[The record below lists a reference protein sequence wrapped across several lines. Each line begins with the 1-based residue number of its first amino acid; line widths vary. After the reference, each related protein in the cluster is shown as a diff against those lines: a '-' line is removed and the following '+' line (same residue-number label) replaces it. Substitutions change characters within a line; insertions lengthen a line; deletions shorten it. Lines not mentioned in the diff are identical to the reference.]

1 MNRFAYRTTGIAL
14 KTLSG
19 FLKARIHIHD
29 KENIPEGSIIF
40 VVNHFTRIE
49 TLFLPYHIHK
59 ITHIPAWSLA
69 DHQLFEGP
77 LGAFLDK
84 VGAVSTRNPDRD
96 LLIIKSLLTGEAVW
110 IIFPE
115 GRMVKNKKIIEKGRF
130 IVSHAGGRHP
140 PHTGA
145 ATLALRTEFY
155 RQRLRILA
163 EETPQEA
170 DRLMNLFQV
179 SAIEPILE
187 GNTYIVP
194 VNITYYPLRAHEN
207 VLSSIAVRLL
217 ENISDRM
224 MEELMTEGTM
234 LLSGVDVDIR
244 FGRPI
249 EIKSFMTSSAIRQ
262 DISSKRSIGFDD
274 PIPSK
279 PILRKIARK
288 VMQRYMSDIYQMT
301 TVNHDHIFA
310 SMLKFYPFKK
320 IGQSDFRRRVFLVA
334 SHHLA
339 KTGVYIHDSLTS
351 DQVHLLVDDRFNK
364 FKDFIAVAQ
373 QKGVVRKTNKTLF
386 NENASFFSPFDFHR
400 IRIDNPVAVIANEVE
415 PLVLLQRKIKR
426 IAWLPSFLHRR
437 KVARYL
443 REKALLEYE
452 KDYRAFYVDGESKKK
467 DVGKPFLVKGGS
479 RRMGVLLVHGYM
491 AAPLEVEKLAV
502 YLGRKGLWVYVPR
515 LKGHGTSPEDLVTRR
530 YMEWVQSVNEGYAI
544 ISNLCK
550 RVVVGG
556 FSAGAGLALDLA
568 ARVHDVK
575 GVFAVCP
582 PIRLKDFSSK
592 FVPAVD
598 VWNRLVKRVRLDG
611 IKKEFVEND
620 PENPHINYFRNPI
633 SGVLELERFME
644 SLETKLHTIQAPTLV
659 VQSRGDPVVKPAG
672 SRRAYERIGSDNKTY
687 LLLNFDRHG
696 ILLGDGSEKVHRAI
710 GDFIEDLT

>member
-19 FLKARIHIHD
+19 VLKTRIRIHD

-59 ITHIPAWSLA
+59 ITQIPAWSLA
-69 DHQLFEGP
+69 DHELFDGP
-77 LGAFLDK
+77 LGVFLDQ

-130 IVSHAGGRHP
+130 MVSFPGGRHP

-155 RQRLRILA
+155 RQRLRIMA
-163 EETPQEA
+163 KKAPQEA
-170 DRLMNLFQV
+170 DRLMDLFQV
-179 SAIEPILE
+179 SAMEPILN
-187 GNTYIVP
+187 GDTYIVP

-207 VLSSIAVRLL
+207 ALSSIAVRLM

-224 MEELMTEGTM
+224 LEELMTEGTM

-249 EIKSFMTSSAIRQ
+249 EVKKFMTNTAIRR
-262 DISSKRSIGFDD
+262 DISSTRHISFDD
-274 PIPSK
+274 PIPSR
-279 PILRKIARK
+279 PMLRKIAHK
-288 VMQRYMSDIYQMT
+288 IMLRYMSDIYRMT
-301 TVNHDHIFA
+301 TVNHDHLFA
-310 SMLKFYPFKK
+310 SMLKFYPFKTIK
-320 IGQSDFRRRVFLVA
+320 EADFRRRVFLLA
-334 SHHLA
+334 SHHIQKA
-339 KTGVYIHDSLTS
+339 KVFIHDSLTS

-364 FKDFIAVAQ
+364 FNDFITVAQ
-373 QKGVVRKTNKTLF
+373 QKGVVRKKNKILL
-386 NENASFFSPFDFHR
+386 NKNASFFSPFDFHR

-437 KVARYL
+437 KVTKYL
-443 REKALLEYE
+443 IEKALLEFE
-452 KDYRAFYVDGESKKK
+452 EDYHAFYVDGESKKK
-467 DVGKPFLVKGGS
+467 DVGRPFIVRGS
-479 RRMGVLLVHGYM
+479 SRDIGVLLVHGYM

-502 YLGRKGLWVYVPR
+502 YLGRRGFWVYVPR

-530 YMEWVQSVNEGYAI
+530 YMEWVQSVNQGYAVI
-544 ISNLCK
+544 GNTCK

-568 ARVHDVK
+568 ARVQDVK

-582 PIRLKDFSSK
+582 PMTLKDFSSK

-598 VWNRLVKRVRLDG
+598 VWNRLVKRVRLEG
-611 IKKEFVEND
+611 VKKEFVENS

-644 SLETKLHTIQAPTLV
+644 HLETKLHSIQAPTLV
-659 VQSRGDPVVKPAG
+659 IQSRGDPVVNPKG

-710 GDFIEDLT
+710 GDFIVDLN

>member
-19 FLKARIHIHD
+19 LLKARIHIHD
-29 KENIPEGSIIF
+29 KENIPEGSVIF

-59 ITHIPAWSLA
+59 LTNIPAWSLA
-69 DHQLFEGP
+69 DHQLFDGP
-77 LGAFLDK
+77 LGVFLDK

-115 GRMVKNKKIIEKGRF
+115 GRMVKNKKIIEKGRYM
-130 IVSHAGGRHP
+130 VSCADGRHP

-145 ATLALRTEFY
+145 AALALRTEFY
-155 RQRLRILA
+155 RQRLRIMA
-163 EETPQEA
+163 EKAPQEA
-170 DRLMNLFQV
+170 DRLLNLFQV
-179 SAIEPILE
+179 SAIEPVLA

-207 VLSSIAVRLL
+207 VLSSIALRLM

-224 MEELMTEGTM
+224 LEELMTEGTM

-244 FGRPI
+244 FGSPI
-249 EIKSFMTSSAIRQ
+249 EINKFMESSAIRR
-262 DISSKRSIGFDD
+262 DISSRQSFGFDD

-279 PILRKIARK
+279 PMLRKIARK
-288 VMQRYMSDIYQMT
+288 VMQRYMSDIYRMT

-320 IGQSDFRRRVFLVA
+320 IDESDFRRRVFLVA
-334 SHHLA
+334 SHHIK

-351 DQVHLLVDDRFNK
+351 DQVHLLVDDKFNK
-364 FKDFIAVAQ
+364 YKDFITVAQ
-373 QKGVVRKTNKTLF
+373 QKGVVRITNRTLI

-415 PLVLLQRKIKR
+415 PLMLLQRKIKR
-426 IAWLPSFLHRR
+426 IAWLPNFLHRR
-437 KVARYL
+437 KVVRYL
-443 REKALLEYE
+443 MEKALLEFE
-452 KDYRAFYVDGESKKK
+452 QDYHEFYVDGESKKK
-467 DVGKPFLVKGGS
+467 DVGKPFLVKGSS
-479 RRMGVLLVHGYM
+479 RDVGVLLVHGYM

-502 YLGRKGLWVYVPR
+502 YLGRKGLWVYIPR

-530 YMEWVQSVNEGYAI
+530 YKEWVQSVDEGYAI
-544 ISNLCK
+544 ISNICK
-550 RVVVGG
+550 RIVVGG

-575 GVFAVCP
+575 GVFGVCP

-598 VWNRLVKRVRLDG
+598 VWNRLMKRVHLEG
-611 IKKEFVEND
+611 IKKEFVENH
-620 PENPHINYFRNPI
+620 PENPHINY
-633 SGVLELERFME
+633 L
-644 SLETKLHTIQAPTLV
+644 
-659 VQSRGDPVVKPAG
+659 
-672 SRRAYERIGSDNKTY
+672 
-687 LLLNFDRHG
+687 
-696 ILLGDGSEKVHRAI
+696 IL
-710 GDFIEDLT
+710 